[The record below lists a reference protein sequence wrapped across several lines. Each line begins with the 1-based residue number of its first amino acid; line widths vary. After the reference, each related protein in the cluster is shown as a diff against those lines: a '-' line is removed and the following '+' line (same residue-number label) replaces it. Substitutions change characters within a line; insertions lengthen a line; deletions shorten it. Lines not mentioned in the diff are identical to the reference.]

1 MSKISPTG
9 DSLRACNAGQHPA
22 TASGTNAGATACLYR
37 ETSMT
42 AFRFVHF
49 AGAAAL
55 ALTALFAAPQPAAA
69 QSKKIRIGFVTTLS
83 GPNAAYG
90 KDMKDSVELAL
101 DHLGHKLGGIPVEE
115 IGRASSRERVCQL
128 CRSRWLPYP

>member
-1 MSKISPTG
+1 MRIS
-9 DSLRACNAGQHPA
+9 DWSSDVCSSDL
-22 TASGTNAGATACLYR
+22 
-37 ETSMT
+37 TSMT

-90 KDMKDSVELAL
+90 QDMKDSVELAL
-101 DHLGHKLGGIPVEE
+101 DHLGRKMGGIPVEVIYE
-115 IGRASSRERVCQL
+115 DDEQKP
-128 CRSRWLPYP
+128 RSEENTSELQALMR